1 MGEVLVFV
9 ITCHRD
15 HSPTHG
21 DSMKAFA
28 KNSVVFLTCVVLVG
42 CQAKQPNIVTEMYPE
57 EQKKL
62 ESIVQDIFVTA
73 KNKDLARLDAFHLHS
88 PKFTKFEQE
97 GIFTRRNIDETRKT
111 EAEGF
116 SAVSDFNY
124 EVQDFKADVFGDAA
138 ITTFY
143 WQYAAK
149 MGATPIAGR
158 VRMTLVFVKVD
169 NDWKIAHEHISS
181 FP

>member
-1 MGEVLVFV
+1 VKPIRTVL
-9 ITCHRD
+9 
-15 HSPTHG
+15 
-21 DSMKAFA
+21 
-28 KNSVVFLTCVVLVG
+28 LVAIASAGLLG
-42 CQAKQPNIVTEMYPE
+42 CQAKKTNIVTELYPE

-143 WQYAAK
+143 WQYTAK

-169 NDWKIAHEHISS
+169 NEWKIAHEHISR